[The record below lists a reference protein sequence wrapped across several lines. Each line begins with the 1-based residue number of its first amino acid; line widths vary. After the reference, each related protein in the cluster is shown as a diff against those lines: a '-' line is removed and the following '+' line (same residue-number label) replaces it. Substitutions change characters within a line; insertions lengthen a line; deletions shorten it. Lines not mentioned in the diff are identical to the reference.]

1 MSMTA
6 IAGVSLETSAMQA
19 YFAPVDRTNAITVP
33 FDPGSMG
40 RFALNNP
47 PLGWFSAGQV
57 LGFKRTPQSTLTPVL
72 SGAPAVAK
80 VQTRTA
86 LAEEVQFEFS
96 AWSRIGMVLSAG
108 VQTMNLLA
116 TQPGANANSS
126 GAAAAPAETLLSGS
140 TASLLQ
146 LAAATTVQPGDIV
159 VVDQDYT
166 GQTGYLGTGAP
177 GAYFVNVPS
186 SIDADFIRRVSFN
199 VSRVLTVASDVV
211 TLAASLP
218 AGNPASGM
226 KVSRVMGFVDRAG
239 GAFAPE
245 WSGLFVLDGF
255 QGDRLL
261 LHYPRLQPAG
271 GEPPEVTTTLAPG
284 VNRWRPAARLRALP
298 VADSNDGAASVC
310 FRSYLPAPMR
320 LV

>member
-1 MSMTA
+1 MATA
-6 IAGVSLETSAMQA
+6 IQSVSLQSTAIQA
-19 YFAPVDRTNAITVP
+19 YFAPVDRTNAVTVP

-40 RFALNNP
+40 RFVLKTP

-57 LGFKRTPQSTLTPVL
+57 QSFKRTPQSTLTPVL

-86 LAEEVQFEFS
+86 LGEEVQFELS

-116 TQPGANANSS
+116 AEVGANANPS
-126 GAAAAPAETLLSGS
+126 GAPAAPAETLLSGS
-140 TASLLQ
+140 TASTLQ
-146 LAAATTVQPGDIV
+146 LAPATTVQPGDIV
-159 VVDQDYT
+159 VVDQDYA
-166 GQTGYLGTGAP
+166 GQSGYLGTGAP
-177 GAYFVNVPS
+177 GAYLANAS
-186 SIDADFIRRVSFN
+186 NAIDADFIRRVSYN
-199 VSRVLTVASDVV
+199 VSRVLSVTSGVV
-211 TLAASLP
+211 VLAAPLP
-218 AGNPASGM
+218 AGNPALGM

-261 LHYPRLQPAG
+261 LHYPRLQPAT
-271 GEPPEVTTTLAPG
+271 GEAGEAMTVLAPG

-298 VADSNDGAASVC
+298 ITDANDGAASVC
-310 FRSYLPAPMR
+310 FRTYLPAPMR

>member
-1 MSMTA
+1 MSTA
-6 IAGVSLETSAMQA
+6 IQRVSLACGTMQA

-33 FDPGSMG
+33 FEPGNMG

-47 PLGWFSAGQV
+47 PLGWFNAGTVQS
-57 LGFKRTPQSTLTPVL
+57 FKRMPQSTLTPVL

-80 VQTRTA
+80 VQARTA
-86 LAEEVQFEFS
+86 VGEEVQCVFT
-96 AWSRIGMVLSAG
+96 AWSRMAMVLSSG

-116 TQPGANANSS
+116 AEVGANANPS
-126 GAAAAPAETLLSGS
+126 GATAAPAETLLSNS
-140 TASLLQ
+140 TASTLQ
-146 LAAATTVQPGDIV
+146 LASTTSVQPGDIV
-159 VVDQDYT
+159 VVDQDYA
-166 GQTGYLGTGAP
+166 GQAGYLGTGAP
-177 GAYFVNVPS
+177 GAYLAS
-186 SIDADFIRRVSFN
+186 ASTSIDADFIRRVSFN
-199 VSRVLTVASDVV
+199 VGRVLTVAVGVV
-211 TLAASLP
+211 TLAAPLP
-218 AGNPASGM
+218 AGNPATGM
-226 KVSRVMGFVDRAG
+226 KVSRVMGFVDRQG

-271 GEPPEVTTTLAPG
+271 GEAPEMVSELAPG

-298 VADSNDGAASVC
+298 VTDANDGAASVC
-310 FRSYLPAPMR
+310 FRTYLPAPMR